1 MSNLKGHIFDWLM
14 ELEEEKA
21 ANFLNE
27 CEIDQTYIDTLF
39 SMDSDAESYMYEVTV
54 NVPLKIYRKIED
66 YTQEVS
72 AIQSAITESG
82 QASGIYV
89 RKIDWSPY
97 LKNEHK
103 KQADKK
109 GEEITQLLTQ
119 EYVYKQIR
127 LMNNSIESNPHL
139 ALGISKK

>member
-21 ANFLNE
+21 ANFLND
-27 CEIDQTYIDTLF
+27 CEVNETYIDTLF
-39 SMDSDAESYMYEVTV
+39 TMDSDAESYLYKVTV
-54 NVPLKIYRKIED
+54 NIPLKTYRKIED

-72 AIQSAITESG
+72 AIESAITESG
-82 QASGIYV
+82 QANGIYV
-89 RKIDWSPY
+89 RRINWSPY

-109 GEEITQLLTQ
+109 ANEIT
-119 EYVYKQIR
+119 
-127 LMNNSIESNPHL
+127 
-139 ALGISKK
+139 